1 MFYCDLLH
9 RFSPLDGLSPLG
21 GPQNTASRIDQ
32 AQLRS
37 DTTGRQPATGPV
49 WRLWAFGTSRERRTS
64 RPRLTPLHLIHSL
77 TLRARSL
84 RGALKLAVLTGIDL
98 NSANAEC
105 GPADAMWESSEFS
118 VWLVDRSHRIL
129 CCKMPFVAAG
139 QYAHQEM
146 GRINA
151 RNYNH

>member
-1 MFYCDLLH
+1 MH

-37 DTTGRQPATGPV
+37 DTTGRQPVTGPV

-105 GPADAMWESSEFS
+105 GLADAMWLVVGIFRVAYGSITLDFLLRDVVESSPR
-118 VWLVDRSHRIL
+118 VNMHTKKLGV
-129 CCKMPFVAAG
+129 
-139 QYAHQEM
+139 
-146 GRINA
+146 
-151 RNYNH
+151 